1 MTPGNDLGMIPEA
14 TVEQR
19 GPRASRSGSGRP
31 THVRYVVLGLTVS
44 AYMITYIDRV
54 VISSAVPSIQKEFGF
69 SIVTMGWILSAFQW
83 AYAIFQ
89 IPGGWFGDRIGP
101 RRAMT
106 LIVTWWSLFTCATVF
121 AWSAGSMALI
131 RFLFGMGEA
140 GSFPIATRSLS
151 RWMLPTERGFAQG
164 ATHAGS
170 RLGGALT
177 PALVVLIIARYGWRT
192 AFICCG
198 ALGLIWAAVWFW
210 YYRDSPDEHR
220 SVNAQERELIRSS
233 LELARGSKHTQNVP
247 WKRILLSPQM
257 WLLSAMYSCYG
268 YNLSVSLVWFPK
280 YLNDHRGF
288 NLKQMGFYAS
298 LPLLAGTVG
307 DVLGGW
313 FSDLL
318 AKRSG
323 NLKTARRIVGSG
335 GFLFSAICIVPACL
349 TTNSL
354 TSVWF
359 SCLAL
364 FGLELTVGVSWAITL
379 DIGCDSAGAVSAV
392 MNTCGNISGAIASAL
407 SAYLVLYRGW
417 SAPFLVMAGLSFVAA
432 VLFLRI
438 DAGQRLAT
446 S

>member
-1 MTPGNDLGMIPEA
+1 MPGNHRGTVPEA
-14 TVEQR
+14 SAEASVAKDPRR
-19 GPRASRSGSGRP
+19 GLARP
-31 THVRYVVLGLTVS
+31 THVRYIVLGLTIG

-69 SIVTMGWILSAFQW
+69 SIVTMGWILSSFQW

-89 IPGGWFGDRIGP
+89 IPGGWLGDRVGP
-101 RRAMT
+101 RRAMA
-106 LIVTWWSLFTCATVF
+106 LIVSWWSLFTCATVL

-177 PALVVLIIARYGWRT
+177 PALVVLIIANYGWRT
-192 AFICCG
+192 AFLCCG
-198 ALGLIWAAVWFW
+198 SLGLIWATVWFW
-210 YYRDSPDEHR
+210 YYRDTPDEHR
-220 SVNAQERELIRSS
+220 SVNAGERELIRSS
-233 LELARGSKHTQNVP
+233 LDLARGGKKIQSVP
-247 WKRILLSPQM
+247 WKRIVLSPQM
-257 WLLSAMYSCYG
+257 WILSAMYSCYG
-268 YNLSVSLVWFPK
+268 YNISVYLVWFPK

-288 NLKQMGFYAS
+288 NLQQMGLYAS

-307 DVLGGW
+307 DIFGGW
-313 FSDLL
+313 FSDFL

-323 NLKTARRIVGSG
+323 NLKTARRIVGTG
-335 GFLFSAICIVPACL
+335 GFLFSALCIVPACL
-349 TTNSL
+349 TTNPL

-359 SCLAL
+359 SCLAM
-364 FGLELTVGVSWAITL
+364 FGLESTVGVSWAITL
-379 DIGCDSAGAVSAV
+379 DIGGDSAGAVSAV
-392 MNTCGNISGAIASAL
+392 MNTCGNFSGAIASAL
-407 SAYLVLYRGW
+407 SAYLVMFRGW
-417 SAPFLVMAGLSFVAA
+417 SMPFLVMAGLSVVAA
-432 VLFLRI
+432 VLYLRI
-438 DAGQRLAT
+438 NASQRLLT

>member
-1 MTPGNDLGMIPEA
+1 VA
-14 TVEQR
+14 
-19 GPRASRSGSGRP
+19 RP
-31 THVRYVVLGLTVS
+31 TRVRYIVLGLTIA

-69 SIVTMGWILSAFQW
+69 SIVTMGWILSSFQW
-83 AYAIFQ
+83 AYALFQ
-89 IPGGWFGDRIGP
+89 IPGGWLGDRIGP

-106 LIVTWWSLFTCATVF
+106 LIVSWWSLFTCFTVF

-140 GSFPIATRSLS
+140 GAFPIATRSLS

-170 RLGGALT
+170 RLGGAIT
-177 PALVVLIIARYGWRT
+177 PALVVLIIVRYGWRA

-210 YYRDSPDEHR
+210 YYRDTPDEHP
-220 SVNAQERELIRSS
+220 SVNAEERELIRSS
-233 LELARGSKHTQNVP
+233 LELARGAKSLQSVS
-247 WKRILLSPQM
+247 WKCILSSPQM
-257 WLLSAMYSCYG
+257 WILSAMYFCYA
-268 YNLSVSLVWFPK
+268 YNLSVYLVWFPK

-298 LPLLAGTVG
+298 LPLLAGVVG
-307 DVLGGW
+307 DVFGGW

-318 AKRSG
+318 AKWTG
-323 NLKTARRIVGSG
+323 DLKMARRAVGAG
-335 GFLFSAICIVPACL
+335 GFLLSALCIVPACL

-354 TSVWF
+354 TSVWL
-359 SCLAL
+359 SCLAM
-364 FGLELTVGVSWAITL
+364 FGLESTVGVSWAITL
-379 DIGCDSAGAVSAV
+379 DIGADSAGAVSAL
-392 MNTCGNISGAIASAL
+392 MNTWGNIGGAIASAL
-407 SAYLVLYRGW
+407 SAYLVVLRGW
-417 SAPFLVMAGLSFVAA
+417 NAPFLVMAGMSVVAM
-432 VLFLRI
+432 LLCLRI
-438 DAGQRLAT
+438 NANQRLST

>member
-1 MTPGNDLGMIPEA
+1 VA
-14 TVEQR
+14 
-19 GPRASRSGSGRP
+19 RP
-31 THVRYVVLGLTVS
+31 TRVRYIVLGLTIA

-69 SIVTMGWILSAFQW
+69 SIVTMGWILSSFQW
-83 AYAIFQ
+83 AYALFQ
-89 IPGGWFGDRIGP
+89 IPGGWLGDRIGP

-106 LIVTWWSLFTCATVF
+106 LIVSWWSLFTCFTVF

-140 GSFPIATRSLS
+140 GAFPIATRSLT

-170 RLGGALT
+170 RLGGAIT
-177 PALVVLIIARYGWRT
+177 PALVVLIIVRYGWRA

-210 YYRDSPDEHR
+210 YYRDTPDEHP
-220 SVNAQERELIRSS
+220 SVNAEERALIRSS
-233 LELARGSKHTQNVP
+233 LELARGAKSLQSVS
-247 WKRILLSPQM
+247 WKCILSSPQM
-257 WLLSAMYSCYG
+257 WILSAMYFCYA
-268 YNLSVSLVWFPK
+268 YNLSVYLVWFPK

-298 LPLLAGTVG
+298 LPLLAGVVG
-307 DVLGGW
+307 DVFGGW

-318 AKRSG
+318 AKRTG
-323 NLKTARRIVGSG
+323 DLKMARRAVGAG
-335 GFLFSAICIVPACL
+335 GFLLSALCIVPACL

-354 TSVWF
+354 TSVWL
-359 SCLAL
+359 SCLAM
-364 FGLELTVGVSWAITL
+364 FGLESTVGVSWAITL
-379 DIGCDSAGAVSAV
+379 DIGADSAGAVSAL
-392 MNTCGNISGAIASAL
+392 MNTCGNTGGAIASAL
-407 SAYLVLYRGW
+407 SAYLVVLSGW
-417 SAPFLVMAGLSFVAA
+417 NAPFLVMAGLSVVAM
-432 VLFLRI
+432 LLCLRI
-438 DAGQRLAT
+438 NASQRLLT